1 MNMYLM
7 EIIMDFV
14 QKMEFVQQQR
24 KDKKS
29 KTGQ

>member
-14 QKMEFVQQQR
+14 QKMEVVQQQR

-29 KTGQ
+29 KIE

>member
-7 EIIMDFV
+7 EIFMDFV
-14 QKMEFVQQQR
+14 QKMEVVQQQR

-29 KTGQ
+29 KTE